1 MRTIFFIALA
11 ALMAFSVNAQTMVK
25 SMKDLD
31 YGVEVKTIKVKGN
44 ISVAY
49 TDEGKGAQTLVFIHG
64 LASYLPAWKKNTA
77 VLKDSYR
84 CIALDLPGYGKSDKG
99 NYEVSMEFYADVV
112 AEFCSQL
119 KLSQV
124 VLVGHS
130 MGGQVAISAA
140 LKYPEL
146 VARLVLIA
154 PAGFETFNKGQR
166 QWFRDVMTADGV
178 RLTTAEQI
186 RINYAYN
193 FYNMPDDAAFMIDD
207 RLAIR
212 SA

>member
-1 MRTIFFIALA
+1 MEKKIL
-11 ALMAFSVNAQTMVK
+11 LCS
-25 SMKDLD
+25 
-31 YGVEVKTIKVKGN
+31 KTAIV
-44 ISVAY
+44 V
-49 TDEGKGAQTLVFIHG
+49 
-64 LASYLPAWKKNTA
+64 LPF
-77 VLKDSYR
+77 
-84 CIALDLPGYGKSDKG
+84 DLPGYGKSDKG
-99 NYEVSMEFYADVV
+99 NYKRYLWNFMPDSF

-154 PAGFETFNKGQR
+154 LPDLKHLTRVKAVVQGC
-166 QWFRDVMTADGV
+166 DDGRWGG
-178 RLTTAEQI
+178 RLTPPEQI

-193 FYNMPDDAAFMIDD
+193 FTICRMM
-207 RLAIR
+207 LLL
-212 SA
+212 

>member
-25 SMKDLD
+25 SMKDID

-49 TDEGKGAQTLVFIHG
+49 TDEGKGTNLGFIHG

-154 PAGFETFNKGQR
+154 PC
-166 QWFRDVMTADGV
+166 
-178 RLTTAEQI
+178 
-186 RINYAYN
+186 RI
-193 FYNMPDDAAFMIDD
+193 
-207 RLAIR
+207 
-212 SA
+212 